1 MYEDEED
8 ELEQLEL
15 ETLKLASQLMA
26 KGIMLKES
34 AKVGAEIAGSIDE
47 HGRELEREAVAREAE
62 ILRVRGSAAELRV
75 RAAQCREKNTLTAVR
90 LDEHAQSLEAQLS
103 NVRRREREALAAR
116 VEIATS
122 GREHLNELKEQLT
135 AVEAECARLQVKVG
149 KFELEAAPF
158 ARMQQQ
164 FDARKAQAEA
174 DAAAAAAAV
183 AVAPAAPVVEPTAA
197 KALATATSQTA
208 PAPAPAPATAAIPPV
223 LMRTPELASSRLSAP
238 RPAPKPAT
246 DRQGYLS
253 KLSPVWLVGF
263 QRRFFYL
270 EGGAMKYFKQ
280 AGDRAAGLL
289 PLGEVPLAELRGVGA
304 LLGELVVRDGRRIR
318 IKAKS
323 RTYEL
328 EAAAGPGTGAGAA
341 AEGEAEAEA
350 WLQAI
355 LATIRAMG

>member
-183 AVAPAAPVVEPTAA
+183 AVAPAAPVVDPTAA